1 MSISITFEENVDKAY
16 IDAYNNCSWVNLY
29 YGIVSKVINENNFK
43 CCAEVGIGY
52 GFHAKEI
59 LTNTNIEKLY
69 LVDPYVS
76 YSNDGFPLDVIKFFG
91 NFQNLA
97 NNVKH
102 NLEPYNNRYTWFR
115 QPSVTI
121 KNDQISDGSLDLVF
135 IDADHSYKAVKQDL
149 AHWYKKIRSG
159 GWLMG
164 DDYNSCHPSTTKA
177 VDEFANNNNFKINF
191 LKKDGIDYPIYYFI
205 K

>member
-29 YGIVSKVINENNFK
+29 YGIVSKVINENKFK

-76 YSNDGFPLDVIKFFG
+76 YSNDGFPTDVIKFFG

-177 VDEFANNNNFKINF
+177 VDEFANNNNLKINF

>member
-177 VDEFANNNNFKINF
+177 VDEFANNNNLKINF